1 MSNGPTTPNLN
12 ELSPELQRAARWMQT
27 HSSDVAMHSLRECA
41 RRAEISPSTFSR
53 LARTLGF
60 ENFEAMKQQYRQ
72 QLQESASFFS
82 KGQQLQTSAR
92 KQGEWLEDIA
102 NSQMQNVADVFQR
115 NTPQDFLDAAKMM
128 LKASRTY
135 ILGSRASYGLA
146 QHLFYLYHMVSL
158 NGQLLSD
165 EAGMLSDRVLQCQRG
180 DVLVAISFEPYS
192 KSTIAAVD
200 LARSR
205 GVHVLGLTDNQ
216 LSPLVGM
223 STRCLFFQSQTTSYF
238 QSAIGAAALL
248 ECLAAACTIAGG
260 RKAIEHLG
268 FMQEHMKSHDAYW

>member
-1 MSNGPTTPNLN
+1 MSNGTASPNLHA
-12 ELSPELQRAARWMQT
+12 LSPELQKAVRWMQT
-27 HSSDVAMHSLRECA
+27 HSADVAMHSLRECA

-60 ENFEAMKQQYRQ
+60 ENFEEMKQQYRQ
-72 QLQESASFFS
+72 QLQESASFFN
-82 KGQQLQTSAR
+82 KGKKLQTSAR
-92 KQGEWLEDIA
+92 KQGEWLDDLA
-102 NSQMQNVADVFQR
+102 NTQMQNVADVFQR
-115 NTPQDFLDAAKMM
+115 NSPQDFLEAAKMM
-128 LKASRTY
+128 LKAPRTF

-158 NGQLLSD
+158 NGQLLND

-223 STRCLFFQSQTTSYF
+223 SKRTLFFQSQTTSYF

-260 RKAIEHLG
+260 RKAIEQLRV
-268 FMQEHMKSHDAYW
+268 MQEHMKSHDAYW